1 MTMTEYRTMFA
12 LWCLV
17 KSPLMLGSD
26 LTKMTKDSEAY
37 GIITNERLLA
47 INQDE
52 LGNIRHYTSLITQ
65 HIIFLELFVIFIY
78 QACA

>member
-1 MTMTEYRTMFA
+1 MTITEYRTMFA

-52 LGNIRHYTSLITQ
+52 LGNLSVYFTDNILLTTKTS
-65 HIIFLELFVIFIY
+65 
-78 QACA
+78 

>member
-1 MTMTEYRTMFA
+1 MSITEYRTMFA

-37 GIITNERLLA
+37 AIITNERLLA

-52 LGNIRHYTSLITQ
+52 LGNSSVCFTYNTTCY
-65 HIIFLELFVIFIY
+65 FP
-78 QACA
+78 

>member
-1 MTMTEYRTMFA
+1 MSMAEYRTMFA

-52 LGNIRHYTSLITQ
+52 LGNLSVYFTDNILLTTKTS
-65 HIIFLELFVIFIY
+65 
-78 QACA
+78 

>member
-37 GIITNERLLA
+37 GIITNERLLSV
-47 INQDE
+47 NQDK
-52 LGNIRHYTSLITQ
+52 LGNSPVSFTYNTTY
-65 HIIFLELFVIFIY
+65 FLLNLVVFIY